1 MKAKVIK
8 LLSQNRKVKDI
19 AAEVGCTRAYV
30 YYIKAKEFPELTRAY
45 KAKAKAKTKKSGKV
59 VHGLAIS
66 RSTMQQLIEAEQAIR
81 DQIPKL
87 AAAMDSDKVKTL
99 NPAFTLIDSG
109 TLADKVNHPAHYT
122 TGGIETYDYI
132 VAKGL
137 SYELGNVVKYVSR
150 ADHKGNKLEDLQ
162 KARWYLDAAIRT
174 AGGAV

>member
-30 YYIKAKEFPELTRAY
+30 YYIKAKEFPELTRTY
-45 KAKAKAKTKKSGKV
+45 KTKSGRNLKRTKGGKAKTSK
-59 VHGLAIS
+59 
-66 RSTMQQLIEAEQAIR
+66 
-81 DQIPKL
+81 
-87 AAAMDSDKVKTL
+87 
-99 NPAFTLIDSG
+99 PAFTLIDSG
-109 TLADKVNHPAHYT
+109 TLATWASPPPPADVVNHPAHYT
-122 TGGIETYDYI
+122 AGGIETYDYI

>member
-45 KAKAKAKTKKSGKV
+45 KAKTKTKKSGKV
-59 VHGLAIS
+59 VHKLAIS
-66 RSTMQQLIEAEQAIR
+66 RSTMKQLIEAEQAIR

-87 AAAMDSDKVKTL
+87 AAAMDS
-99 NPAFTLIDSG
+99 
-109 TLADKVNHPAHYT
+109 DKVNHPAHYT